1 MNRFSTLSFILFLLF
16 SRAIAQPTFNLRL
29 PQVGYIS
36 NNNIYQLPESV
47 SPGPAGANQTWSFTL
62 PDTATFK
69 IRFDFI
75 LPSASP
81 FPDSFPTS
89 NITIKGVINNGI
101 FQVNTYDYY
110 KLTGDL
116 AELVGTISS
125 FQQNSFTTRFVNP
138 ETILGFPLLYNQ
150 TFTDTYISVNKITG
164 GIGPENDTTFGTKT
178 VKYDG
183 YGSISTPQGFFSN
196 VVRLKETDFTK
207 NSNLLTAD
215 NISTKYY
222 WLKSGPVVFDPV
234 FSLQFDTTTD
244 LEGNETFNVSGLTS
258 GPVTSLTPVISNS
271 EISAF
276 PNPVSDVLNITYTT
290 HSEISSSVSVFDLK
304 GHLVDVAVLNKTPD
318 QIQLHTKLLPSGI
331 YTIKISQGA
340 QQSFIRVTKE

>member
-1 MNRFSTLSFILFLLF
+1 MVLTVSLS
-16 SRAIAQPTFNLRL
+16 IAQPTFNLRL

-36 NNNIYQLPESV
+36 NDNFYQLPESV

-69 IRFDFI
+69 IRFEFI

-89 NITIKGVINNGI
+89 NITNKGVLNNGI
-101 FQVNTYDYY
+101 FQLNTYDYY
-110 KLTGDL
+110 RLTGNL

-125 FQQNSFTTRFVNP
+125 YQQGSFTTRFVNP

-150 TFTDTYISVNKITG
+150 TFTDTYISVKKITG

-234 FSLQFDTTTD
+234 FSLQFDTTTT
-244 LEGNETFNVSGLTS
+244 LEGNQTFNVYGLTS
-258 GPVTSLTPVISNS
+258 DPVTSLTPVISNS
-271 EISAF
+271 EISAY
-276 PNPVSDVLNITYTT
+276 PNPVSDILNISYATQ
-290 HSEISSSVSVFDLK
+290 SEILPSVSVFDMK
-304 GHLVDVAVLNKTPD
+304 GHLVDVPVLNRTKD
-318 QIQLHTKLLPSGI
+318 QIQLNTRLMASGL
-331 YTIKISQGA
+331 YTVKISQGTK
-340 QQSFIRVTKE
+340 QSSLRVTKE